1 MTAFI
6 LPLTNDP
13 RQVMTLDLNP
23 DDACLVIFSDVDS
36 DNWFE
41 TGEASAPNSPRRHSL
56 SDGFAFVG
64 FRTGGHT
71 ENGD

>member
-13 RQVMTLDLNP
+13 RQVMTLDNNP

-64 FRTGGHT
+64 FRVSGNDENTG
-71 ENGD
+71 